1 MVKTWPSPAIR
12 WMGVHLLTRR
22 IHPGP
27 GGFHMP
33 QSNYAHVPQL
43 LGPRA
48 TTIEAC
54 APGACALP
62 EKPGQRDA
70 PCTATREQPPLAATR
85 EGPRAATKT
94 PSSQKSNK

>member
-1 MVKTWPSPAIR
+1 MAFPGDTVDGSSPADAGDTSSI
-12 WMGVHLLTRR
+12 
-22 IHPGP
+22 PGP